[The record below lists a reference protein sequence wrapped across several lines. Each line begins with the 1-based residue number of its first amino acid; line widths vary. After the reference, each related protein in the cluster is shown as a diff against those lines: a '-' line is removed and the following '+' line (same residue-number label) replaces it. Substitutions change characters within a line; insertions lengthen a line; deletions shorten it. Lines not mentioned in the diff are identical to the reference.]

1 MTKPG
6 RIFVVM
12 YCDGV
17 KVMFNPN
24 NEELIFVLPSA
35 MYGKSLENWK
45 ENNAEAVFNFVKEHK
60 KEV

>member
-1 MTKPG
+1 VTY
-6 RIFVVM
+6 I
-12 YCDGV
+12 DGV
-17 KVMFNPN
+17 KVMFNQR

-45 ENNAEAVFNFVKEHK
+45 MNNAEAVFNFVKEHK

>member
-6 RIFVVM
+6 RIFCVT
-12 YCDGV
+12 YIDGV
-17 KVMFNPN
+17 KVMFNQR

-45 ENNAEAVFNFVKEHK
+45 MNNAEAVFNFVKEHK